1 MPFKLSTTIGKIQNL
16 PNSKNIKIVND
27 FLEYMRNNGSSEH
40 HQNNNLNIVIAF
52 GSFIGGDISFLDI
65 IKNEQI
71 LDFLNTKVKNYD

>member
-1 MPFKLSTTIGKIQNL
+1 
-16 PNSKNIKIVND
+16 
-27 FLEYMRNNGSSEH
+27 MRNNGSSEH